1 MTLLESFQWL
11 QDMQLATALRESVY
25 MFPLLE
31 GTHLLG
37 LALSAGLIIFTDL
50 RLVGVWFRHV
60 PVPDILQQLRPWVLG
75 GFVATFVSGIVLF
88 WSEAA
93 SMITNLAFL
102 LKLVFILL
110 AGINALIFEAKFGQR
125 VTEWS
130 NQRAFPAGVKFAG
143 WTSLTL
149 WVAVIAFGRLIPYFP
164 K

>member
-11 QDMQLATALRESVY
+11 QDMQLATELRESVY

-37 LALSAGLIIFTDL
+37 LALSAGLIIFTDM

-60 PVPDILQQLRPWVLG
+60 PVPDILHQLRPWVLG
-75 GFVATFVSGIVLF
+75 GFVATLVSGIVLF
-88 WSEAA
+88 WAEAA
-93 SMITNLAFL
+93 SMITNPAFL

-110 AGINALIFEAKFGQR
+110 AGINALIFEAKFGKR

-130 NQRAFPAGVKFAG
+130 NQLAFPTGVKFAG

-149 WVAVIAFGRLIPYFP
+149 WVGVIAFGRLIPYFP

>member
-11 QDMQLATALRESVY
+11 QDMPFATALRESVY

-75 GFVATFVSGIVLF
+75 GFVATLVSGIVLF
-88 WSEAA
+88 WAEAA
-93 SMITNLAFL
+93 SMITNPAFL
-102 LKLVFILL
+102 LKFVFILL
-110 AGINALIFEAKFGQR
+110 AGINALIFEAKFGQH

-130 NQRAFPAGVKFAG
+130 NQLAFPTGVKFAG

-149 WVAVIAFGRLIPYFP
+149 WVGVIAFGRLIPYFP